1 MISISCVRVLE
12 SSFSEIDREN
22 LGSSTN
28 DNRKEAEEDEE
39 QEQEEMYTTKG
50 DETERKKEH

>member
-28 DNRKEAEEDEE
+28 DNRKEAEEQEE
-39 QEQEEMYTTKG
+39 QEMYTTKG